1 MLCHLNTQHFGT
13 IFYLVN
19 GCHYKIE
26 PFDDQTTYHHLD
38 NNVHDFIRI
47 PTVITNIIYFC
58 EDGVY
63 STLDV

>member
-47 PTVITNIIYFC
+47 PTVMRKH
-58 EDGVY
+58 
-63 STLDV
+63 S